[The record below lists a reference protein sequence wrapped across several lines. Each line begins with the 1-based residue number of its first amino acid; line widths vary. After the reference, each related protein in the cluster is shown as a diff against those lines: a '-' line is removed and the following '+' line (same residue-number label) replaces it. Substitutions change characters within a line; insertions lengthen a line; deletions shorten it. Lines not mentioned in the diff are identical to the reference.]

1 MLKAVVAA
9 FNQEKDLVW
18 SFSVIVKSSRRF
30 VWSSSG
36 RPPED
41 GHFAGIRPLQFALY
55 SNLYQLRS
63 NVRND
68 GNGGTGSGQFY
79 LTPLQGVGDS
89 K

>member
-9 FNQEKDLVW
+9 FKQEKALVGH
-18 SFSVIVKSSRRF
+18 VIVKSSRRF
-30 VWSSSG
+30 VWSSSDQ
-36 RPPED
+36 PPED

-55 SNLYQLRS
+55 SNLHQLRS
-63 NVRND
+63 NVCND
-68 GNGGTGSGQFY
+68 GNGGTGPGQFY